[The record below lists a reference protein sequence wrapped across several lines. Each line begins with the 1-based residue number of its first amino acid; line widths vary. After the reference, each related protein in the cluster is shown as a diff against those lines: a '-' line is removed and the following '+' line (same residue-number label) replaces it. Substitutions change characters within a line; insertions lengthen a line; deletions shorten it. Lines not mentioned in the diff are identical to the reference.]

1 MKMYGTLY
9 PTHYKFKYPKA
20 GEDNSLISIRYDTQY
35 DRHFVFDIGNNP
47 DIYIPR
53 IMWSKKKMN

>member
-20 GEDNSLISIRYDTQY
+20 GEDNSLISIRILT
-35 DRHFVFDIGNNP
+35 HNMIDISFS
-47 DIYIPR
+47 ILETTLIS
-53 IMWSKKKMN
+53 IFLE